1 MKLIYSKIKKNEKGC
16 EISLTTPVET
26 SRLHAV
32 MVVGEVVAAAEAE
45 CEIVVRDVVLGPSA
59 LPTLLRL
66 HFLVPRHR
74 LSAVAACPVGLLAE
88 DSWIGLV
95 PLLTDVFPL
104 RFVVKT
110 RTVTTLAV
118 GILLACKIVMVHNN
132 SPFWPPIFLGAAYY
146 NTRNYDKVK
155 PNKKPTSLP
164 FLIFKP

>member
-1 MKLIYSKIKKNEKGC
+1 MERGC
-16 EISLTTPVET
+16 ETSPTTAVET

-88 DSWIGLV
+88 DSWIPLS
-95 PLLTDVFPL
+95 PLLADVLPL
-104 RFVVKT
+104 RPVAKAHA
-110 RTVTTLAV
+110 VTTLTV
-118 GILLACKIVMVHNN
+118 GTLLTCKIVIVMVHNN
-132 SPFWPPIFLGAAYY
+132 PPFWPPVFLGAAYN
-146 NTRNYDKVK
+146 NTRNSKKVN
-155 PNKKPTSLP
+155 PNKKSPSLV
-164 FLIFKP
+164 FLIP